1 MNLKCDNIRLV
12 SISVVKQYI
21 YIHFLK
27 EIPCI
32 CLMFVHITISK
43 FRQVRD
49 VVGEIVGMED
59 LVDVRKP
66 KSEDVGRVD
75 EDVNI

>member
-1 MNLKCDNIRLV
+1 
-12 SISVVKQYI
+12 
-21 YIHFLK
+21 
-27 EIPCI
+27 
-32 CLMFVHITISK
+32 MFVHIKISN

-49 VVGEIVGMED
+49 VVAEIVGMED